1 MGGKPNC
8 SKKIR
13 TGPVIMESGN
23 ESGAVRSASEL
34 PAHAGTSDGRDF
46 RRELGLPAVGTSDEC
61 RDFRRRET
69 EKHLNLHSLCYVGQ
83 KYDGH

>member
-1 MGGKPNC
+1 M
-8 SKKIR
+8 
-13 TGPVIMESGN
+13 GPVIMESGN

-34 PAHAGTSDGRDF
+34 PAYVGTSGGRDF
-46 RRELGLPAVGTSDEC
+46 RREPGLPAIGTSDEC

-69 EKHLNLHSLCYVGQ
+69 EKHLNLHEFYHVEQ